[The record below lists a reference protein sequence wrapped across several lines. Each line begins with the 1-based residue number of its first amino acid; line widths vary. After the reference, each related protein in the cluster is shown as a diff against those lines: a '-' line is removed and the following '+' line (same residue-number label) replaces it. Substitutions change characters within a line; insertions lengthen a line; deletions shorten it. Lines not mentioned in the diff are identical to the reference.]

1 MNHLELLAQ
10 IFAVTAPIFSLVI
23 IGLVLKR
30 LHLLSDEFI
39 SGASLLVYKATLPT
53 LLGMAVLKAN
63 VPALL
68 ESKLF
73 GFYILATLLTTVIC
87 WIIAARWIRSDQRA
101 VFIQAAFRGNQGI
114 IALALT
120 LSFYGDQ
127 ALQMAG
133 LMAGISGV
141 VNNAIAVVVFSVL
154 STRYRPTPMKVA
166 KEVVLNPMI
175 VGVMIGVVLSLSGLQ
190 LPKWLIH
197 SGELFGS
204 MTLPLALLCIGATL
218 SFKAF
223 QTTGVLAVHATLTKL
238 VWVPMLFTAI
248 GWYIGISGMELGVL
262 FLFLAAP
269 TAAAS
274 YVMAKISGDDA
285 ELAANVIV
293 LTTFASMFTITLGLY
308 ILQVLAWI

>member
-1 MNHLELLAQ
+1 MDHLELLAQ

-73 GFYILATLLTTVIC
+73 GFYILATFLTTLIC

-154 STRYRPTPMKVA
+154 SSRYRPTPMKVA

-223 QTTGVLAVHATLTKL
+223 QSTGVLAVHATLTKL
-238 VWVPMLFTAI
+238 VWVPMLFTAV

>member
-87 WIIAARWIRSDQRA
+87 WVIAARWIRSDQRA

-238 VWVPMLFTAI
+238 VWVPLLFTAI

>member
-1 MNHLELLAQ
+1 MDHLELLAQ

-238 VWVPMLFTAI
+238 VWVPLLFTAI

>member
-1 MNHLELLAQ
+1 MDHLELLAQ

-87 WIIAARWIRSDQRA
+87 WVIAARWIRSDQRA

-190 LPKWLIH
+190 LPEWLIH

-285 ELAANVIV
+285 ELAANVIL

>member
-1 MNHLELLAQ
+1 
-10 IFAVTAPIFSLVI
+10 
-23 IGLVLKR
+23 
-30 LHLLSDEFI
+30 
-39 SGASLLVYKATLPT
+39 
-53 LLGMAVLKAN
+53 MAVLKAN

-73 GFYILATLLTTVIC
+73 GFYILATFLTTLIC

-238 VWVPMLFTAI
+238 VWVPMLFTAV
-248 GWYIGISGMELGVL
+248 GWSIGISGMELGVL

-308 ILQVLAWI
+308 ILQLLAWI

>member
-1 MNHLELLAQ
+1 MDHLELLAQ

-87 WIIAARWIRSDQRA
+87 WVIAARWIRSDQRA

-285 ELAANVIV
+285 ELAANVIL

>member
-154 STRYRPTPMKVA
+154 STRYRPTPMTVA

>member
-87 WIIAARWIRSDQRA
+87 WVIAARWIRSDQRA

>member
-1 MNHLELLAQ
+1 
-10 IFAVTAPIFSLVI
+10 
-23 IGLVLKR
+23 
-30 LHLLSDEFI
+30 
-39 SGASLLVYKATLPT
+39 
-53 LLGMAVLKAN
+53 MAVLKAN

-73 GFYILATLLTTVIC
+73 GFYILATFLTTLIC

-223 QTTGVLAVHATLTKL
+223 QSTGVLAVHATLTKL

-285 ELAANVIV
+285 ELAANVIL

>member
-73 GFYILATLLTTVIC
+73 GFYILATFLTTLIC

-238 VWVPMLFTAI
+238 VWVPMLFTAV

>member
-87 WIIAARWIRSDQRA
+87 WVIAARWIRSDQRA

-285 ELAANVIV
+285 ELAANVIL

>member
-1 MNHLELLAQ
+1 MDHLELLAQ

-87 WIIAARWIRSDQRA
+87 WVIAARWIRSDQRA

>member
-1 MNHLELLAQ
+1 MDHLELLAQ

-73 GFYILATLLTTVIC
+73 GFYILATFLTTLIC

-120 LSFYGDQ
+120 LSFYGDE

>member
-73 GFYILATLLTTVIC
+73 VFYILATLLTTVIC
-87 WIIAARWIRSDQRA
+87 WVIAARWIRSDQRA

-238 VWVPMLFTAI
+238 VWVPLLFTAI